1 MLSQRNPGLRRFNVV
16 VNSFTSCITD
26 AAKEFSR
33 TPEMPIPE
41 IVSKPWMFLHQSK
54 STVTFEQLQ
63 SFADAHSGW
72 EFNKQMDVVNS
83 DVQLID
89 FAFLPV
95 SNLPD
100 EKFTV
105 HSEPIKLEGVHC
117 IFNFPDKMESILS
130 EAMFS
135 GFQIHFLSPKSA
147 GDKAHANFDFSSE
160 GLGSNPSSFKVH
172 KELNLIGDG
181 DSSPNLKVWVSSP
194 WM

>member
-1 MLSQRNPGLRRFNVV
+1 MS
-16 VNSFTSCITD
+16 
-26 AAKEFSR
+26 
-33 TPEMPIPE
+33 M
-41 IVSKPWMFLHQSK
+41 SKISSEPRMFPHQVESA
-54 STVTFEQLQ
+54 VAFEQLK
-63 SFADAHSGW
+63 SFADTHSGW
-72 EFNKQMDVVNS
+72 KFNKQMDVVNS

-89 FAFLPV
+89 LTFLPV

-100 EKFTV
+100 EKFTI
-105 HSEPIKLEGVHC
+105 HSEPIKLEGIHC

-147 GDKAHANFDFSSE
+147 TRKRAHANFDFSFEEPSISAFHINSE
-160 GLGSNPSSFKVH
+160 GK
-172 KELNLIGDG
+172 LNFEDG